1 MNKKQKIQMDRK
13 SVLKYKAQ
21 LEARRKEYVQYAQAY
36 SGTGRRMRSNAVG
49 ECVLQLMESLREL
62 NREKT
67 LVEGS
72 LFWTINEQK
81 VKDTD
86 GKKGYHYLATWHVKS
101 TEPYYTKEEIEEEIH
116 ETYKKMLLET
126 DEMYSEQPA
135 EEQPE

>member
-1 MNKKQKIQMDRK
+1 MNKKQKTRQDRK

-36 SGTGRRMRSNAVG
+36 SGTGRRMRTTAVG
-49 ECVLQLMESLREL
+49 ECVLQLMEELRKL
-62 NREKT
+62 NNQKT

-86 GKKGYHYLATWHVKS
+86 GKKGYHYLACWHVKS
-101 TEPYYTKEEIEEEIH
+101 TEPYYTKEEIEQEIR
-116 ETYKKMLLET
+116 ETYKKMNLET
-126 DEMYSEQPA
+126 EEMYSEDPA